1 MDTNIAEQ
9 LKNIEAK
16 LDVVQVDVQKTRRYL
31 QIITWVTVLMVV
43 LPAVGL
49 IIVIPMFINLYTSSL
64 GGLL

>member
-9 LKNIEAK
+9 LKRLEAK
-16 LDVVQVDVQKTRRYL
+16 LDAVQVDVQKTRRYL
-31 QIITWVTVLMVV
+31 QIISWVTVLMVV

-49 IIVIPMFINLYTSSL
+49 VVVIPMFINLYTSSL

>member
-1 MDTNIAEQ
+1 MDTHIAEQ
-9 LKNIEAK
+9 LKNLEAK
-16 LDVVQVDVQKTRRYL
+16 LDAVQVDVQKTRRYL
-31 QIITWVTVLMVV
+31 QIISWVTVLMVV